1 MNSIAIVGLGNILL
15 GDEGFGVHLIN
26 DLKAKY
32 TFSSNVK
39 ILDGGTVGF
48 LLIEHFLENEYLI
61 FIDAIRANEAPG
73 SIYKFNIKELPPNIT
88 FVSSIHEIGLG
99 DIIGHVSLMGIERET
114 VIIGIEPLSVCPN
127 DLTTTLTPLMKE
139 KMPKVEQLVLEQIK
153 EFGGSYA

>member
-1 MNSIAIVGLGNILL
+1 MSAVAVVGLGNILL

-32 TFSSNVK
+32 TFSDNVK

-48 LLIEHFLENEYLI
+48 LLIEHFLENDYLI
-61 FIDAIRANEAPG
+61 FIDAIRANDSPG
-73 SIYKFNIKELPPNIT
+73 SVYKFNTKKLPPNIT

-99 DIIGHVSLMGIERET
+99 DIIGHVKLMGLEKET
-114 VIIGIEPLSVCPN
+114 IVIGIEPLSVCPN
-127 DLTTTLTPLMKE
+127 NLTTSLTPLMKE
-139 KMPKVEQLVLEQIK
+139 KMPAVEKLVLEQIK

>member
-1 MNSIAIVGLGNILL
+1 MNTIAVIGLGNTLL

-48 LLIEHFLENEYLI
+48 LLIEHFLENDKLI
-61 FIDAIRANEAPG
+61 FVDCIRANDEPG
-73 SIYKFNIKELPPNIT
+73 SIYKFNVKQLPPNIT

-99 DIIGHVSLMGIERET
+99 DILGHVALMGLDKET
-114 VIIGIEPLSVCPN
+114 VVIGIEPLSVCPN
-127 DLTTTLTPLMKE
+127 DLTTTLTPSMNE
-139 KMPKVEQLVLEQIK
+139 KMPKVEKLVLEQIK

>member
-1 MNSIAIVGLGNILL
+1 MSSIAVVGLGNILL

-32 TFSSNVK
+32 TFSDNVK

-48 LLIEHFLENEYLI
+48 LLIEHFLENDYLI
-61 FIDAIRANEAPG
+61 FIDAIRANDAPG
-73 SIYKFNIKELPPNIT
+73 SVYKFNTKKLPPNIT

-99 DIIGHVSLMGIERET
+99 DIIGHVKLMGLEKET
-114 VIIGIEPLSVCPN
+114 IVIGIEPLSVCPN
-127 DLTTTLTPLMKE
+127 NLTTTLTPLMKE
-139 KMPKVEQLVLEQIK
+139 KMPIVEKLVLEQIK